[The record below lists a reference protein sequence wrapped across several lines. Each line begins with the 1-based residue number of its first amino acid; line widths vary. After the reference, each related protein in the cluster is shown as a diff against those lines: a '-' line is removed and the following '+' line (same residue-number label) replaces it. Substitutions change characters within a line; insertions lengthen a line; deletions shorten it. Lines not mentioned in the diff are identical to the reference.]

1 MNIRLENLKMIS
13 LNIPIEPVAAS
24 RPRITK
30 YGNFD
35 TKKYKQFK
43 KDMNYWLSF
52 NYKDKLIEKKP
63 IMMDYTFYRP
73 IQSSLSKKEHD
84 RRKTNVVLP
93 IVKPDL
99 DNYVKAVQDCLT
111 GNVIGDDNIVIE
123 SHSRKLYSEEPH
135 IEVQI
140 TILGD

>member
-1 MNIRLENLKMIS
+1 MIS

-84 RRKTNVVLP
+84 RRKNNVVLP

-99 DNYVKAVQDCLT
+99 DNYVKAVQDCLI
-111 GNVIGDDNIVIE
+111 GNVIGDDNIVVE
-123 SHSRKLYSEEPH
+123 SHSRKLYSEKPH

-140 TILGD
+140 TVLGD

>member
-1 MNIRLENLKMIS
+1 MIS

-73 IQSSLSKKEHD
+73 IQSRLSKKEHD
-84 RRKTNVVLP
+84 RRKNNVVLP

-111 GNVIGDDNIVIE
+111 GNVIGDDNIVVE

-140 TILGD
+140 TVLGD

>member
-1 MNIRLENLKMIS
+1 MIS